1 MYFVS
6 CIMCHFSPP
15 WLILTRWM
23 RQVCPKR
30 RYTFTAP
37 HLVISRKTF
46 NLKVSTIVA
55 LCCRREPVFL
65 NFDTSCPCA
74 FRRHSLN
81 ISTRLTWVTPNYS
94 PLPPTHTHT
103 SPLLCPLGKS
113 TWYPLN
119 RKLGGPQN
127 RNKRYEKRKIA
138 AAGKRT
144 SIFHH
149 NVSVLLQSNGGGGTI
164 VQSL

>member
-103 SPLLCPLGKS
+103 LLRCFAPWERAPGILWIGSWVVLRTGISAMKREKLLLLG
-113 TWYPLN
+113 
-119 RKLGGPQN
+119 RGP
-127 RNKRYEKRKIA
+127 RF
-138 AAGKRT
+138 
-144 SIFHH
+144 SITTCLCYSR
-149 NVSVLLQSNGGGGTI
+149 VMGGGAR
-164 VQSL
+164 